1 MTIRVL
7 IADDQP
13 LIRVA
18 YKAIIDSAPDM
29 EVVAEAGTGREAVD
43 RVREQQPDVALL
55 DIRMPD
61 LDGLAATERI
71 TAAPDLADVRIL
83 IITTFD
89 LDEYVYRAVR
99 AGASGFLGKG
109 IEPDELLDAIR
120 VVHSGDAL
128 LSPNATK
135 ALIDRF
141 LSPSA
146 ATNTTASLDSLTPR
160 EQEILGLVAA
170 GLSNREIAAR
180 LVISEHTAK
189 THVKRTM
196 SKLGA
201 HDRAQ
206 LVVIA
211 YEAGLTSSV
220 RPIHP
225 A

>member
-18 YKAIIDSAPDM
+18 YKTIIDSAPDM

-128 LSPNATK
+128 LSCRQTPRRRSSTGSS
-135 ALIDRF
+135 LPRQRPTPPRR
-141 LSPSA
+141 S
-146 ATNTTASLDSLTPR
+146 TASRRASRRSSASSPPACPTARSPRGWSSASTPR
-160 EQEILGLVAA
+160 
-170 GLSNREIAAR
+170 
-180 LVISEHTAK
+180 
-189 THVKRTM
+189 
-196 SKLGA
+196 
-201 HDRAQ
+201 
-206 LVVIA
+206 
-211 YEAGLTSSV
+211 
-220 RPIHP
+220 RPT
-225 A
+225 